1 MKVHCLFIDDPQVEQ
16 RVNEGILKIDARE
29 NVRAKMQ
36 TEVNLA
42 SELEMESFLVE

>member
-1 MKVHCLFIDDPQVEQ
+1 MTPKLNKGSTRD
-16 RVNEGILKIDARE
+16 ILKIDARE